1 MGCEPGIFSGRPCDW
16 PGCAV
21 STNPSVSFAHLS
33 SRTVNVVKEEEGVIR
48 AIGMDVHRDFCEVAI
63 AQAGTVGSA
72 GRIATTP
79 AALELFGQSLGADDR
94 VALEVTSGAWE
105 IARILE
111 PHVARVIVVSPA
123 DTTIRQ
129 ARAKTDRLDARA
141 LARLLAA
148 GSLDA
153 VWVPD
158 EATWM
163 LRRRLSRRAHLVR

>member
-1 MGCEPGIFSGRPCDW
+1 M
-16 PGCAV
+16 
-21 STNPSVSFAHLS
+21 
-33 SRTVNVVKEEEGVIR
+33 R
-48 AIGMDVHRDFCEVAI
+48 AIGIDVHRDFCEVAVAENGEI
-63 AQAGTVGSA
+63 RSGR
-72 GRIATTP
+72 RIATTP

-158 EATWM
+158 EAT
-163 LRRRLSRRAHLVR
+163 